1 MIVFRVDGNSTIGT
15 GHIMRCLSIADAFKR
30 VNEDSLFV
38 VADSS
43 MKQIIEDR
51 GYQIYVL
58 DTDYTNMPNDLEKT
72 ISIVKQVEAKAL
84 IVDSYY
90 VTYDYLSRLKE
101 HVKLVY
107 IDDVASFA
115 YPVDVLINYNIYAD
129 KMNYTSIY
137 KAQNTDVPK
146 LVLGTKYVPL
156 RNEFSDAEPIK
167 IQKQVGNVLIST
179 GGSDPIHLA
188 VDLIRAIK
196 SMQFKDG
203 ITYHFVVGA
212 MNQDREELERL
223 SFDMDNVQLHYNV
236 KDMKSLMCSC
246 DIAVSAAGSTLY
258 EICACG
264 VPLITYVLADNQING
279 AKTFEEK
286 GLAINCGDIRDTTNA
301 PETIC
306 DTVQQLANSYIQRC
320 TIHHKM
326 IDALDG
332 KGAKRI
338 CAFLVCD

>member
-1 MIVFRVDGNSTIGT
+1 MIIIRADGNAAIGT
-15 GHIMRCLSIADAFKR
+15 GHIMRCLSIADAFQR

-38 VADSS
+38 VADNS

-51 GYQIYVL
+51 GYQACVL
-58 DTDYTNMPNDLEKT
+58 DTDYKNMQDDLEKT
-72 ISIVKQVEAKAL
+72 ISIIKRVKAKAL

-90 VTYDYLSRLKE
+90 VTYDYLSNLKE
-101 HVKLVY
+101 QVKLVY

-223 SFDMDNVQLHYNV
+223 SFGMDNVQLHYNV

-264 VPLITYVLADNQING
+264 VPLITYVLAENQING

-286 GLAINCGDIRDTTNA
+286 GLAINCGDIRNITNA
-301 PETIC
+301 SEVIC
-306 DTVQQLANSYIQRC
+306 DAVQQLAKNYDKRRIIYN
-320 TIHHKM
+320 TM
-326 IDALDG
+326 IEALDG
-332 KGAKRI
+332 KGAARI
-338 CAFLVCD
+338 CSIV